1 MNIGMSIRLLRE
13 KRGMSQAELSKKI
26 NISQSML
33 CQIER
38 GTKTP
43 SLPLSVEIASALGC
57 TINDI
62 IKEKE

>member
-43 SLPLSVEIASALGC
+43 SLPLGAEIASALGC

-62 IKEKE
+62 ISEKE